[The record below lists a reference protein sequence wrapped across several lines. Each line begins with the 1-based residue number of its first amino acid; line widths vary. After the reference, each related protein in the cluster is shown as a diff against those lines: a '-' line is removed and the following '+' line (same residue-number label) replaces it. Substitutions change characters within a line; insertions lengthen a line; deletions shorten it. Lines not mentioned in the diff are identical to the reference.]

1 MIRILLIVSVVC
13 FAFGCSS
20 APEAMTEEP
29 VVAEEPAEMSGATY
43 VGWLADAK
51 CANAGKAAT
60 DDHAGCAQKCVEGG
74 EAIVLVAEEGG
85 NIYMLDDQE
94 AAKPHA
100 GHKVTVAG
108 TLDGET
114 IAVASI
120 SM

>member
-1 MIRILLIVSVVC
+1 MIRILLMIPLIC
-13 FAFGCSS
+13 FAFGCDG
-20 APEAMTEEP
+20 APEEM
-29 VVAEEPAEMSGATY
+29 AEEPAAEASAATSAMTY

-60 DDHAGCAQKCVEGG
+60 DDHAGCAQKCIEGG

-85 NIYMLDDQE
+85 KVYMLDDQE

-108 TLDGET
+108 MLDGDT
-114 IAVASI
+114 IAVESI

>member
-1 MIRILLIVSVVC
+1 MIRILLMVTVIC
-13 FAFGCSS
+13 LAFGCGG
-20 APEAMTEEP
+20 APEATM
-29 VVAEEPAEMSGATY
+29 EEPAAEAPAETSAMTY

-60 DDHAGCAQKCVEGG
+60 DEHAGCAQKCIEGG

-85 NIYMLDDQE
+85 NVYMLDDQE

-100 GHKVTVAG
+100 GHKVTVSG
-108 TLDGET
+108 MLDGDT

>member
-1 MIRILLIVSVVC
+1 MIRILLMISLVC
-13 FAFGCSS
+13 FAFGCNG
-20 APEAMTEEP
+20 APEEA
-29 VVAEEPAEMSGATY
+29 AEAPMAEAPAETSAMTY

-60 DDHAGCAQKCVEGG
+60 GDHAGCAQKCIEGG

-85 NIYMLDDQE
+85 NVYMLDDQE

-100 GHKVTVAG
+100 GHKVTVSG
-108 TLDGET
+108 MLDGDT
-114 IAVASI
+114 ITVESI